1 MLGFNG
7 GRIGNKNEVTATV
20 ADGLWTPSDHIKQ
33 IRNEVWPG
41 FISSIVTSGLVLN
54 LDAGDINSYSGSG
67 TTWVDLSGQGNTGT
81 LVNGATYNSA
91 DGGYIQFDGTD
102 DYVTTNNTL
111 SDADSLFADSGNSW
125 STGCWFNTSGNGA
138 INIRGG
144 GFGSSTTYAVYRQS
158 GILRVR
164 LRGGTVNNI
173 DSNFSNGVW
182 NNIVVTW
189 DGTTSK
195 SYLNGSFVQNNVVG
209 TVASQASQFTLGAA
223 GNGSNNR
230 LNGKIS
236 QMLVYNRALTASEI
250 TQNFDAI
257 KGRYGL

>member
-7 GRIGNKNEVTATV
+7 GRIGNKNVVTTTV
-20 ADGLWTPSDHIKQ
+20 ADGLWTSSDHIKQ
-33 IRNEVWPG
+33 IRNELWPG
-41 FISSIVTSGLVLN
+41 FIPSIVTNGLVLN
-54 LDAGDINSYSGSG
+54 LDAGDSNSYSGSG
-67 TTWVDLSGQGNTGT
+67 TTWSDLSGQGNTAT
-81 LVNGATYNSA
+81 LVNGPTYNSA
-91 DGGYIQFDGTD
+91 DGGYIEFDGTD

-111 SDADSLFADSGNSW
+111 SDADNLFSDSGNSW
-125 STGCWFNTSGNGA
+125 STNCWFNTSGDGG
-138 INIRGG
+138 INVRGG
-144 GFGSSTTYAVYRQS
+144 GFGGSTTYAVYKQS

-164 LRGGTVNNI
+164 LRGGTVSGVATI
-173 DSNFSNGVW
+173 SNDVW

-195 SYLNGSFVQNNVVG
+195 SYLNGSFVTNNAVG
-209 TVASQASQFTLGAA
+209 TASSQNDKFALGAA
-223 GNGSNNR
+223 NSGNNNN